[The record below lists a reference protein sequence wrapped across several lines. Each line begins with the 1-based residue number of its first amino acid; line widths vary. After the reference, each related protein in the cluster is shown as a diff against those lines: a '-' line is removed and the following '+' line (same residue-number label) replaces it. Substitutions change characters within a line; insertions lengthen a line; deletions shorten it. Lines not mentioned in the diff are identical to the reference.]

1 MNILF
6 LEMTMAQRKWCFSG
20 KVYFLA
26 PFFQEKC
33 IIYTMYRKIEQYIRN
48 HLITVAIYV
57 SYSKN
62 NEQKAYPTYKE
73 IMYFFFV

>member
-6 LEMTMAQRKWCFSG
+6 LEMAMAQR
-20 KVYFLA
+20 
-26 PFFQEKC
+26 KC
-33 IIYTMYRKIEQYIRN
+33 IIYTIYRKIEQYIRN

-73 IMYFFFV
+73 IMYFFFA